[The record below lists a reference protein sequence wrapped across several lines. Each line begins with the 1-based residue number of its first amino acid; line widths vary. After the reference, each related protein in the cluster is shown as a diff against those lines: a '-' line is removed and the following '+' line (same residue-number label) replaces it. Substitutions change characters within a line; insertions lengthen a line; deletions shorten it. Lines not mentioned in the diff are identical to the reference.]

1 MYTCESFL
9 FRNLVPLTCGQMK
22 ATERERGCKI
32 DEGKTIM
39 LARNE
44 WKSGIDV
51 SVRKNVVVWEVDSY
65 VTRIL
70 ISILLFLL
78 LFFFSLISFI
88 HSRDMSWNS
97 IEKCV
102 LHRCDEDQ
110 SSGSKSVVREFG
122 RMEAWF
128 RERCCV
134 SNARSFIHHRVF
146 QQSPI
151 GQREWIDDNTR

>member
-51 SVRKNVVVWEVDSY
+51 SVRKNVVCEK
-65 VTRIL
+65 
-70 ISILLFLL
+70 SILTWLEFLSRQRSSYFF
-78 LFFFSLISFI
+78 FFFSNFF
-88 HSRDMSWNS
+88 HYSRDMSWNS

-102 LHRCDEDQ
+102 HRCDEDQ

-128 RERCCV
+128 RCCV

>member
-51 SVRKNVVVWEVDSY
+51 SVRKNVVCEK
-65 VTRIL
+65 
-70 ISILLFLL
+70 SILTWLEFLSRSSYFFFFF
-78 LFFFSLISFI
+78 FFFSNFFHSFERYVMELHRKVRASMWRGSEFRKQECGPRIRPDGGLISLL
-88 HSRDMSWNS
+88 R
-97 IEKCV
+97 IE
-102 LHRCDEDQ
+102 
-110 SSGSKSVVREFG
+110 
-122 RMEAWF
+122 
-128 RERCCV
+128 
-134 SNARSFIHHRVF
+134 RSFLYPSSSLSTIANW
-146 QQSPI
+146 P
-151 GQREWIDDNTR
+151 TRMNRR